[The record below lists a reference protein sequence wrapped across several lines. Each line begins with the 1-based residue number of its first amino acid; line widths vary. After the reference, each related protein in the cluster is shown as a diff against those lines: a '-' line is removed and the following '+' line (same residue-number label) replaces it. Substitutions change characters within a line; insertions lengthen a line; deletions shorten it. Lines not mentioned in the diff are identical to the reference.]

1 MIGDLKKILTPAKRR
16 LGFSHRRNGM
26 KTAILAAA
34 TFAIACACAARAQQ
48 LPEARAENPDA
59 SGNSNPG
66 ARIKDALQNKDR
78 KSTRLNF
85 SH

>member
-1 MIGDLKKILTPAKRR
+1 MGDLKKILTPAKRR
-16 LGFSHRRNGM
+16 LGFSRRRNGM

-34 TFAIACACAARAQQ
+34 TFALACACAARARQ

-66 ARIKDALQNKDR
+66 ARIKDALQNN
-78 KSTRLNF
+78 SVFWSRLG
-85 SH
+85 